1 MYTYTNRDR
10 ERVSE
15 RERERE
21 KAVVM
26 PSILKAL
33 FDRVPVLGQ
42 SELTLHCP

>member
-1 MYTYTNRDR
+1 MAFLP
-10 ERVSE
+10 
-15 RERERE
+15 
-21 KAVVM
+21 KAIYRFNAVPIKTPTMVM